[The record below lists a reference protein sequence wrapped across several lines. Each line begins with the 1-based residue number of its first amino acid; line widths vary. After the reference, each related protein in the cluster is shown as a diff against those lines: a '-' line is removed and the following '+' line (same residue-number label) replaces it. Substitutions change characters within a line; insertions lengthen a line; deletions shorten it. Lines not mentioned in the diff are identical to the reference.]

1 MKLTWAD
8 IVILISLIGSGV
20 CLGAEYISEL
30 IGADD
35 WTILYFGVG
44 LVSLS
49 GVILVYKII
58 KKFIK
63 D

>member
-30 IGADD
+30 TGVDD